1 MKEQL
6 EKYASTI
13 LKTCLKVEKN
23 QPLFISA
30 NYERIDFVRIL
41 ANIAYEIGVT
51 DIYFDLTD
59 VILKNDALVLHSTF
73 PNIFIMILYN
83 Q

>member
-1 MKEQL
+1 MKEKL

-30 NYERIDFVRIL
+30 NYERIDFVSW
-41 ANIAYEIGVT
+41 E
-51 DIYFDLTD
+51 
-59 VILKNDALVLHSTF
+59 LKLIRSKTATSEK
-73 PNIFIMILYN
+73 IRR
-83 Q
+83 